1 MQRSLP
7 LRQVLTEEV
16 SFNEAIHNLLFTIH
30 LMKHLAIFNA
40 ADAQK
45 IFSGKRKVEGRF
57 SQIKIPPFGKVYA
70 GDIVLVK
77 TPGEKILGQ
86 FIVDRVLYFDHPRQE
101 EFKQIKRK
109 YGKDLSLSATF
120 WLDKEK
126 INYVTLMFVKSV
138 NKFIVAPQIAKKDL
152 RPWVVLP

>member
-1 MQRSLP
+1 M
-7 LRQVLTEEV
+7 V
-16 SFNEAIHNLLFTIH
+16 
-30 LMKHLAIFNA
+30 KHLAIFNV

-57 SQIKIPPFGKVYA
+57 SQIKIAPFAKVSA

-77 TPGEKILGQ
+77 VGGEKIIGQ
-86 FIVDRVLYFDHPRQE
+86 FSVDRVLYFDHPRPE
-101 EFKQIKRK
+101 EFNQIKRK

-126 INYVTLMFVKSV
+126 INYITLMFIKTV
-138 NKFIVAPQIAKKDL
+138 NKFIVPPQIAKKDL